1 MEVEVINL
9 ALMGHKYTRL
19 VDREGRLLLPKFIL
33 LM

>member
-1 MEVEVINL
+1 MGEEVINS
-9 ALMGHKYTRL
+9 ALMGHKYTSL